1 MFSQRHAL
9 GENLFLDRISLIFCA
24 LSLIVTLGLAAFAY
38 PYAALSVEKIAKSGQ
53 SVEAGEIPDL
63 DLGDFGI
70 VSTSEMLDYCIE
82 SPPVTT
88 NAVGESVR
96 RVRIQGC

>member
-1 MFSQRHAL
+1 
-9 GENLFLDRISLIFCA
+9 LDRISLIFCV
-24 LSLIVTLGLAAFAY
+24 LSLIVTLGLAAWGY
-38 PYAALSVEKIAKSGQ
+38 PYAALSVEKMAMTSQ
-53 SVEAGEIPDL
+53 SVEAGEIPDV

-70 VSTSEMLDYCIE
+70 VSVAEMLDYFIE

-88 NAVGESVR
+88 QAAGESVR

>member
-1 MFSQRHAL
+1 M
-9 GENLFLDRISLIFCA
+9 DRISFVFCA
-24 LSLIVTLGLAAFAY
+24 LSLIVTIGLAALGY
-38 PYAALSVEKIAKSGQ
+38 PYAALSVEKISMSSQ

-70 VSTSEMLDYCIE
+70 VSVAEILDFFIE
-82 SPPVTT
+82 SPPVPTHAT
-88 NAVGESVR
+88 GESVR